1 MRVSGGGHF
10 KQKSIKS
17 KFVSIS
23 LRDKLIFL
31 FVGTLFVELLLF
43 GCVMSF
49 YLYIN
54 AKKNVSD
61 NIDTTVTAVSE
72 VMDQS
77 FLVMENLVLELAASN
92 GVQNWLDD
100 SHYYDRE
107 NSEFYLRKTEFSREL
122 NRILIYS
129 NAKKLDVVEYAAVF
143 NDGYLLDYVDVQSV
157 GGNKVQREVYKA
169 YEAAEQETEKY
180 IYSELV
186 MGSEN
191 VIFHIRR
198 MRSDFERDVPL
209 IIMVAT
215 NERDIASQYENLVQN
230 EGEVVYLIDE
240 ENKVLSSN
248 KEDEI
253 GSYIDEKITECDT
266 GEVYLNETYMMTSRE
281 VENLGKGVRLVH
293 LYPQSLLIKK
303 VLEGIR
309 TYIILGVMLIIIC
322 LIAAVVISLKS
333 TGFLNEFIHAMESV
347 RNRNYDIRI
356 KEYKNAEINSL
367 GRAFNE
373 MMDELRELI
382 RNKYESQILLN
393 EMEIRFLQHQ
403 MNPHF
408 LFNVLLTIQ
417 IKAKRSGNE
426 TIYKMVSKLS
436 ALLRASIYTNN
447 VDRIT
452 VGEESDFTY
461 AQQAIK
467 FQVSDFVVKNDFF
480 LELPRAVKKI
490 IEQCEVDAKKCVGRE
505 KEIPFF
511 QGEACRVCA
520 CEMRDI
526 ERYDYEVCKNRIEE
540 ILNSTFLDHKVVVA
554 EGESGMLIFV
564 IEYKGSEENAAW
576 FQRRL
581 EKVVSIAKIFQNI
594 RLRIGAGKVVKSAE
608 WGRVGKKQ
616 AIRNLSDIYTDNSP
630 VNVKENYTEYIQ
642 YWKDENDVES
652 YMRRLYVALR
662 SGMEENKKLCAEEFE
677 EYLKQETRPI
687 EQCRSDTHAI
697 ILYLVRK
704 VKSKEKMEKILVPE
718 KALDAVYR
726 SKSKAALAEVMR
738 ETCEAISTIL
748 EEEQKEGSS
757 LSRKVNSIIERD
769 YRGKISLKDI
779 GKELFVNSSYLSRV
793 YKKETGYT
801 VTDAINSYRIEKAK
815 EILETGE
822 YRVCEVGEMVG
833 IEDPAYF
840 THVFLKYEGKSP
852 SDFMNR

>member
-1 MRVSGGGHF
+1 MLSCCY
-10 KQKSIKS
+10 S
-17 KFVSIS
+17 
-23 LRDKLIFL
+23 D
-31 FVGTLFVELLLF
+31 
-43 GCVMSF
+43 
-49 YLYIN
+49 

-303 VLEGIR
+303 VLEWIR

-452 VGEESDFTY
+452 VGEELEYTEFYLYLQKMRFEDR
-461 AQQAIK
+461 
-467 FQVSDFVVKNDFF
+467 FF
-480 LELPRAVKKI
+480 YKI
-490 IEQCEVDAKKCVGRE
+490 IVEDEELKKSI
-505 KEIPFF
+505 IP
-511 QGEACRVCA
+511 
-520 CEMRDI
+520 
-526 ERYDYEVCKNRIEE
+526 K
-540 ILNSTFLDHKVVVA
+540 
-554 EGESGMLIFV
+554 FV
-564 IEYKGSEENAAW
+564 IEPIVENAVIHGIENIENEGVIRIVLKKMGTDLLVTVQDNGAG
-576 FQRRL
+576 FDVKEYFNSL
-581 EKVVSIAKIFQNI
+581 EQAENGSSREKIGLKNVDL
-594 RLRIGAGKVVKSAE
+594 RLRH
-608 WGRVGKKQ
+608 
-616 AIRNLSDIYTDNSP
+616 IY
-630 VNVKENYTEYIQ
+630 
-642 YWKDENDVES
+642 
-652 YMRRLYVALR
+652 
-662 SGMEENKKLCAEEFE
+662 GE
-677 EYLKQETRPI
+677 EYRIKIKSKINTGTTIYIKRPI
-687 EQCRSDTHAI
+687 E
-697 ILYLVRK
+697 
-704 VKSKEKMEKILVPE
+704 E
-718 KALDAVYR
+718 
-726 SKSKAALAEVMR
+726 R
-738 ETCEAISTIL
+738 EEN
-748 EEEQKEGSS
+748 
-757 LSRKVNSIIERD
+757 V
-769 YRGKISLKDI
+769 
-779 GKELFVNSSYLSRV
+779 
-793 YKKETGYT
+793 
-801 VTDAINSYRIEKAK
+801 
-815 EILETGE
+815 
-822 YRVCEVGEMVG
+822 
-833 IEDPAYF
+833 
-840 THVFLKYEGKSP
+840 
-852 SDFMNR
+852 

>member
-1 MRVSGGGHF
+1 MTENREHQLLEGDDVMRVLGGGRF
-10 KQKSIKS
+10 KKKSIKS

-43 GCVMSF
+43 GCVMFF

-100 SHYYDRE
+100 SHYYDQG
-107 NSEFYLRKTEFSREL
+107 NPEFYLRKTEFSREL

-169 YEAAEQETEKY
+169 YEAAKQETEKY

-191 VIFHIRR
+191 VIFHMRR

-215 NERDIASQYENLVQN
+215 NERDIATQYENLVQN
-230 EGEVVYLIDE
+230 EGETVYLIDG

-248 KEDEI
+248 REDEI
-253 GSYIDEKITECDT
+253 GSYIDEKIAECNT

-281 VENLGKGVRLVH
+281 VKNFGKGVRLVH

-309 TYIILGVMLIIIC
+309 TYIVLGILLIVIC
-322 LIAAVVISLKS
+322 LVAAIIVSLKS
-333 TGFLNEFIHAMESV
+333 TRFLNEFIHAMESV

-356 KEYKNAEINSL
+356 REYKNAEINSL

-373 MMDELRELI
+373 MTDELRELI

-452 VGEESDFTY
+452 VGEELEYTEFYLYLQKMRFEDR
-461 AQQAIK
+461 
-467 FQVSDFVVKNDFF
+467 FF
-480 LELPRAVKKI
+480 YKI
-490 IEQCEVDAKKCVGRE
+490 IVEDEELKKCI
-505 KEIPFF
+505 IP
-511 QGEACRVCA
+511 
-520 CEMRDI
+520 
-526 ERYDYEVCKNRIEE
+526 K
-540 ILNSTFLDHKVVVA
+540 
-554 EGESGMLIFV
+554 FV
-564 IEYKGSEENAAW
+564 IEPIVENAVIHGIENIENEGLIRIVLKKIGKDLIVTVQDNGVGFDVREYLDSLEQAKNGSSREKIGLKNVDLRLRHIYGEEYQIKIESEINTGTTIYIKIPVEEREEN
-576 FQRRL
+576 
-581 EKVVSIAKIFQNI
+581 V
-594 RLRIGAGKVVKSAE
+594 
-608 WGRVGKKQ
+608 
-616 AIRNLSDIYTDNSP
+616 
-630 VNVKENYTEYIQ
+630 
-642 YWKDENDVES
+642 
-652 YMRRLYVALR
+652 
-662 SGMEENKKLCAEEFE
+662 
-677 EYLKQETRPI
+677 
-687 EQCRSDTHAI
+687 
-697 ILYLVRK
+697 
-704 VKSKEKMEKILVPE
+704 
-718 KALDAVYR
+718 
-726 SKSKAALAEVMR
+726 
-738 ETCEAISTIL
+738 
-748 EEEQKEGSS
+748 
-757 LSRKVNSIIERD
+757 
-769 YRGKISLKDI
+769 
-779 GKELFVNSSYLSRV
+779 
-793 YKKETGYT
+793 
-801 VTDAINSYRIEKAK
+801 
-815 EILETGE
+815 
-822 YRVCEVGEMVG
+822 
-833 IEDPAYF
+833 
-840 THVFLKYEGKSP
+840 
-852 SDFMNR
+852 

>member
-1 MRVSGGGHF
+1 MTENREHQLLEGDDVMRVLGGGRF
-10 KQKSIKS
+10 KKKSIKS

-43 GCVMSF
+43 GCVMFF

-100 SHYYDRE
+100 SHYYDQG
-107 NSEFYLRKTEFSREL
+107 NPEFYLRKTEFSREL

-169 YEAAEQETEKY
+169 YEAAKQETEKY

-209 IIMVAT
+209 VIMVAT
-215 NERDIASQYENLVQN
+215 NERDIATQYENLVQN
-230 EGEVVYLIDE
+230 EGETVYLIDG

-248 KEDEI
+248 REDEI
-253 GSYIDEKITECDT
+253 GSYIDEKIAECNT

-281 VENLGKGVRLVH
+281 VRNLGKGVRLVH

-309 TYIILGVMLIIIC
+309 TYIVLGILLIVIC
-322 LIAAVVISLKS
+322 LVAAIIVSLKS
-333 TGFLNEFIHAMESV
+333 TRFLNEFIHAMESV

-356 KEYKNAEINSL
+356 REYKNAEINSL

-373 MMDELRELI
+373 MTDELRELI

-452 VGEESDFTY
+452 VGEELEYTEFYLYLQKMRFEDR
-461 AQQAIK
+461 
-467 FQVSDFVVKNDFF
+467 FF
-480 LELPRAVKKI
+480 YKI
-490 IEQCEVDAKKCVGRE
+490 IVEDEELKKCI
-505 KEIPFF
+505 IP
-511 QGEACRVCA
+511 
-520 CEMRDI
+520 
-526 ERYDYEVCKNRIEE
+526 K
-540 ILNSTFLDHKVVVA
+540 
-554 EGESGMLIFV
+554 FV
-564 IEYKGSEENAAW
+564 IEPIVENAVIHGIENIENEGVIRIVLKKIGKDLIVTVQDNGVGFDVREYLDSLEQAKNGSSREKIGLKNVDLRLRHIYGEEYRIKIESEINTGTTIYIKIPVEEREEN
-576 FQRRL
+576 
-581 EKVVSIAKIFQNI
+581 V
-594 RLRIGAGKVVKSAE
+594 
-608 WGRVGKKQ
+608 
-616 AIRNLSDIYTDNSP
+616 
-630 VNVKENYTEYIQ
+630 
-642 YWKDENDVES
+642 
-652 YMRRLYVALR
+652 
-662 SGMEENKKLCAEEFE
+662 
-677 EYLKQETRPI
+677 
-687 EQCRSDTHAI
+687 
-697 ILYLVRK
+697 
-704 VKSKEKMEKILVPE
+704 
-718 KALDAVYR
+718 
-726 SKSKAALAEVMR
+726 
-738 ETCEAISTIL
+738 
-748 EEEQKEGSS
+748 
-757 LSRKVNSIIERD
+757 
-769 YRGKISLKDI
+769 
-779 GKELFVNSSYLSRV
+779 
-793 YKKETGYT
+793 
-801 VTDAINSYRIEKAK
+801 
-815 EILETGE
+815 
-822 YRVCEVGEMVG
+822 
-833 IEDPAYF
+833 
-840 THVFLKYEGKSP
+840 
-852 SDFMNR
+852 

>member
-1 MRVSGGGHF
+1 MTENREHQLLEGDDVMRVLGGGRF
-10 KQKSIKS
+10 KKKSIKS

-43 GCVMSF
+43 GCVMFF

-100 SHYYDRE
+100 SHYYDQG
-107 NSEFYLRKTEFSREL
+107 NPEFYLRKTEFSREL

-169 YEAAEQETEKY
+169 YEAAKQETEKY

-191 VIFHIRR
+191 VIFHMRR

-209 IIMVAT
+209 VIMVAT
-215 NERDIASQYENLVQN
+215 NERDIATQYENLVQN
-230 EGEVVYLIDE
+230 EGETVYLIDG

-248 KEDEI
+248 REDEI
-253 GSYIDEKITECDT
+253 GSYIDEKIAECNT

-281 VENLGKGVRLVH
+281 VKNFGKGVRLVH

-309 TYIILGVMLIIIC
+309 TYIVLGILLIVIC
-322 LIAAVVISLKS
+322 LVAAIIVSLKS
-333 TGFLNEFIHAMESV
+333 TRFLNEFIHAMESV

-356 KEYKNAEINSL
+356 REYKNAEINSL

-373 MMDELRELI
+373 MTDELRELI

-452 VGEESDFTY
+452 VGEELEYTEFYLYLQKMRFEDR
-461 AQQAIK
+461 
-467 FQVSDFVVKNDFF
+467 FF
-480 LELPRAVKKI
+480 YKI
-490 IEQCEVDAKKCVGRE
+490 IVEDEELKKCI
-505 KEIPFF
+505 IP
-511 QGEACRVCA
+511 
-520 CEMRDI
+520 
-526 ERYDYEVCKNRIEE
+526 K
-540 ILNSTFLDHKVVVA
+540 
-554 EGESGMLIFV
+554 FV
-564 IEYKGSEENAAW
+564 IEPIVENAVIHGIENIENEGLIRIVLKKIGKDLIVTVQDNGVGFDVREYLDSLEQAKNGSSREKIGLKNVDLRLRHIYGEEYQIKIESEINTGTTIYIKIPVEEREEN
-576 FQRRL
+576 
-581 EKVVSIAKIFQNI
+581 V
-594 RLRIGAGKVVKSAE
+594 
-608 WGRVGKKQ
+608 
-616 AIRNLSDIYTDNSP
+616 
-630 VNVKENYTEYIQ
+630 
-642 YWKDENDVES
+642 
-652 YMRRLYVALR
+652 
-662 SGMEENKKLCAEEFE
+662 
-677 EYLKQETRPI
+677 
-687 EQCRSDTHAI
+687 
-697 ILYLVRK
+697 
-704 VKSKEKMEKILVPE
+704 
-718 KALDAVYR
+718 
-726 SKSKAALAEVMR
+726 
-738 ETCEAISTIL
+738 
-748 EEEQKEGSS
+748 
-757 LSRKVNSIIERD
+757 
-769 YRGKISLKDI
+769 
-779 GKELFVNSSYLSRV
+779 
-793 YKKETGYT
+793 
-801 VTDAINSYRIEKAK
+801 
-815 EILETGE
+815 
-822 YRVCEVGEMVG
+822 
-833 IEDPAYF
+833 
-840 THVFLKYEGKSP
+840 
-852 SDFMNR
+852 

>member
-1 MRVSGGGHF
+1 MTENREHQLLEGDDVMSVLGGGCF
-10 KQKSIKS
+10 KKKSIKS

-43 GCVMSF
+43 GCVMFF

-100 SHYYDRE
+100 SHYYDQG
-107 NSEFYLRKTEFSREL
+107 NPEFYLRKTEFSREL

-169 YEAAEQETEKY
+169 YEAAKQETEKY

-209 IIMVAT
+209 VIMVAT
-215 NERDIASQYENLVQN
+215 NERDIATQYENLVQN
-230 EGEVVYLIDE
+230 EGEAVYLIDG

-248 KEDEI
+248 REDEI
-253 GSYIDEKITECDT
+253 GSYIDEKIAECNT

-281 VENLGKGVRLVH
+281 VSNLGKGVRLVH

-309 TYIILGVMLIIIC
+309 TYIVLGILLIVIC
-322 LIAAVVISLKS
+322 LIAAVIVSLKS
-333 TGFLNEFIHAMESV
+333 TRFLNEFIHAMESV

-356 KEYKNAEINSL
+356 REYKNAEINSL

-373 MMDELRELI
+373 MTDELRELI

-452 VGEESDFTY
+452 VGEELEYTEFYLYLQKMRFEDR
-461 AQQAIK
+461 
-467 FQVSDFVVKNDFF
+467 FF
-480 LELPRAVKKI
+480 YKI
-490 IEQCEVDAKKCVGRE
+490 IVEDEELKKCI
-505 KEIPFF
+505 IP
-511 QGEACRVCA
+511 
-520 CEMRDI
+520 
-526 ERYDYEVCKNRIEE
+526 K
-540 ILNSTFLDHKVVVA
+540 
-554 EGESGMLIFV
+554 FV
-564 IEYKGSEENAAW
+564 IEPIVENAVIHGIENIENEGLIQIVLKKIGKDLIVTVQDNGVGFDVREYLDSLEQAKNGSSREKIGLKNVDLRLRHIYGEEYRIKIESEINTGTTIYIKIPVEEREEN
-576 FQRRL
+576 
-581 EKVVSIAKIFQNI
+581 V
-594 RLRIGAGKVVKSAE
+594 
-608 WGRVGKKQ
+608 
-616 AIRNLSDIYTDNSP
+616 
-630 VNVKENYTEYIQ
+630 
-642 YWKDENDVES
+642 
-652 YMRRLYVALR
+652 
-662 SGMEENKKLCAEEFE
+662 
-677 EYLKQETRPI
+677 
-687 EQCRSDTHAI
+687 
-697 ILYLVRK
+697 
-704 VKSKEKMEKILVPE
+704 
-718 KALDAVYR
+718 
-726 SKSKAALAEVMR
+726 
-738 ETCEAISTIL
+738 
-748 EEEQKEGSS
+748 
-757 LSRKVNSIIERD
+757 
-769 YRGKISLKDI
+769 
-779 GKELFVNSSYLSRV
+779 
-793 YKKETGYT
+793 
-801 VTDAINSYRIEKAK
+801 
-815 EILETGE
+815 
-822 YRVCEVGEMVG
+822 
-833 IEDPAYF
+833 
-840 THVFLKYEGKSP
+840 
-852 SDFMNR
+852 

>member
-1 MRVSGGGHF
+1 MRVLGGGRF
-10 KQKSIKS
+10 KKKSIKS

-23 LRDKLIFL
+23 LREKLIFL

-43 GCVMSF
+43 GCVMFF

-100 SHYYDRE
+100 SHYYDQG
-107 NSEFYLRKTEFSREL
+107 NPEFYLRKTEFSREL

-169 YEAAEQETEKY
+169 YEAAKQETEKY

-191 VIFHIRR
+191 VIFHMRR

-209 IIMVAT
+209 VIMVAT
-215 NERDIASQYENLVQN
+215 NERDIATQYENLVQN
-230 EGEVVYLIDE
+230 EGETVYLIDG

-248 KEDEI
+248 REDEI
-253 GSYIDEKITECDT
+253 GSYIDEKIAECNT

-281 VENLGKGVRLVH
+281 VKNFGKGVRLVH

-309 TYIILGVMLIIIC
+309 TYIVLGILLIVIC
-322 LIAAVVISLKS
+322 LVAAIIVSLKS
-333 TGFLNEFIHAMESV
+333 TRFLNEFIHAMESV

-356 KEYKNAEINSL
+356 REYKNAEINSL

-373 MMDELRELI
+373 MTDELRELI

-452 VGEESDFTY
+452 VGEELEYTEFYLYLQKMRFEDR
-461 AQQAIK
+461 
-467 FQVSDFVVKNDFF
+467 FF
-480 LELPRAVKKI
+480 YKI
-490 IEQCEVDAKKCVGRE
+490 IVEDEELKKCI
-505 KEIPFF
+505 IP
-511 QGEACRVCA
+511 
-520 CEMRDI
+520 
-526 ERYDYEVCKNRIEE
+526 K
-540 ILNSTFLDHKVVVA
+540 
-554 EGESGMLIFV
+554 FV
-564 IEYKGSEENAAW
+564 IEPIVENAVIHGIENIENEGLIRIVLKKIGKDLIVTVQDNGVGFDVREYLDSLEQAKNGSSREKIGLKNVDLRLRHIYGEEYQIKIESEINTGTTIYIKIPVEEREEN
-576 FQRRL
+576 
-581 EKVVSIAKIFQNI
+581 V
-594 RLRIGAGKVVKSAE
+594 
-608 WGRVGKKQ
+608 
-616 AIRNLSDIYTDNSP
+616 
-630 VNVKENYTEYIQ
+630 
-642 YWKDENDVES
+642 
-652 YMRRLYVALR
+652 
-662 SGMEENKKLCAEEFE
+662 
-677 EYLKQETRPI
+677 
-687 EQCRSDTHAI
+687 
-697 ILYLVRK
+697 
-704 VKSKEKMEKILVPE
+704 
-718 KALDAVYR
+718 
-726 SKSKAALAEVMR
+726 
-738 ETCEAISTIL
+738 
-748 EEEQKEGSS
+748 
-757 LSRKVNSIIERD
+757 
-769 YRGKISLKDI
+769 
-779 GKELFVNSSYLSRV
+779 
-793 YKKETGYT
+793 
-801 VTDAINSYRIEKAK
+801 
-815 EILETGE
+815 
-822 YRVCEVGEMVG
+822 
-833 IEDPAYF
+833 
-840 THVFLKYEGKSP
+840 
-852 SDFMNR
+852 